1 MVVGCVL
8 AGLVVGPF
16 LSVLVAQV
24 PDKRPVSWPSPVAH
38 PPLLFWLR
46 ASPSEVAA
54 SVVSARQPTDD
65 AGADDEGADDAG
77 ADDEGA
83 DDEGADDE
91 GADDSDDEAEGAQL
105 SARAV
110 GLTVEVLTPA
120 LFALAGIRWGA
131 SWVVV
136 PFLVLFS
143 ALLVVSV
150 IDIERYRIPDRVVF
164 PALALSLP
172 LIVLVSFVEG
182 ASKSISFALIGAAT
196 YFILLFIAHLVYP
209 AGMGFGDVKLALLMG
224 LFIGWIAPD
233 AIRAV
238 TLVLFALMIGCVIGV
253 VIGGGLALVRR
264 KNAAFPFGPALAA
277 STVIAVL
284 FSQQILGTS

>member
-8 AGLVVGPF
+8 AGLAAGPF

-38 PPLLFWLR
+38 PPILFWFR

-54 SVVSARQPTDD
+54 PVVSARQPTDD
-65 AGADDEGADDAG
+65 AGDDDVGD
-77 ADDEGA
+77 
-83 DDEGADDE
+83 DDE

-150 IDIERYRIPDRVVF
+150 IDIEHFRIPDRIVF
-164 PALALSLP
+164 PALGVSLP
-172 LIVLVSFVEG
+172 LIVVVSFVED
-182 ASKSISFALIGAAT
+182 ATRSITFALIGAAT

-233 AIRAV
+233 GIRAV
-238 TLVLFALMIGCVIGV
+238 TLVLFALMIGCALGV
-253 VIGGGLALVRR
+253 VIGGGLALARR

-277 STVIAVL
+277 STVLAVL

>member
-46 ASPSEVAA
+46 ASSSEVAA

-65 AGADDEGADDAG
+65 AGD
-77 ADDEGA
+77 

-182 ASKSISFALIGAAT
+182 ASRSISFALIGAAT